1 MGSGH
6 GRIDFVFANSLGA
19 LALATIFALKLAACT
34 VSIGSGFRGGLF
46 SASLFLGALLGG
58 ALGTLV
64 VQQGLMPHSA
74 LLGMEVVA
82 MSAFGAAVVGAPL
95 AITILCGAV
104 REMADRGCS
113 SISSDMLMLLHR
125 RQDPSIADRD
135 VEEAERCNCSRD
147 HYHSCQQ
154 RHGHRTFLFVAAAGT
169 KSTLA
174 RSLQGRRSRCVE
186 EQGEVYLGVNAG
198 PRGRPAAW
206 HRR

>member
-34 VSIGSGFRGGLF
+34 VSIGSVFRGGLF

-82 MSAFGAAVVGAPL
+82 MSAFGAAVVGAPVPT
-95 AITILCGAV
+95 ANQI
-104 REMADRGCS
+104 
-113 SISSDMLMLLHR
+113 
-125 RQDPSIADRD
+125 
-135 VEEAERCNCSRD
+135 
-147 HYHSCQQ
+147 
-154 RHGHRTFLFVAAAGT
+154 RT
-169 KSTLA
+169 
-174 RSLQGRRSRCVE
+174 
-186 EQGEVYLGVNAG
+186 
-198 PRGRPAAW
+198 
-206 HRR
+206 